1 MLSNGLEFSIC
12 FYVAIAVF
20 TIWLSM
26 QVNSQSRLG
35 QAGEKGIVQN
45 KILLYAI
52 FSILFLVSALRFG
65 VGNDYENYAYTAHEA
80 SVNGYVVTE
89 PGFNWLV
96 KVVYALFGGEYYE
109 IVFALF
115 AFATIGIFLK
125 AMYEQS
131 EAFDE
136 TFFLFMTLGLYF
148 QTFNTMRY
156 YLALA
161 MAFYASRYVLKKDW
175 IRFVLWIAVASLFH
189 KSVLIVLFLYWLCT
203 LTWKRWFVIL
213 ITAGTALC
221 FVLQKP
227 LLWLALY
234 LYPSYRNTQYLE
246 GGTSL
251 PSIVRSALILV
262 FMLWVCKTNELKDNR
277 RHEIL
282 FYGKLNYLSLLVY
295 TGFSF
300 LPVITRIGYY
310 VTVFQIL
317 LIPLLIRQ
325 IGDEK
330 KKKMARS
337 IVIIASVIY
346 FLFFLFTAHKPGVG
360 LLPYQ
365 SWLFS
370 TERFSYK

>member
-1 MLSNGLEFSIC
+1 MLNSGLGFSIC
-12 FYVAIAVF
+12 FYFTISVF
-20 TIWLSM
+20 TVWLSM
-26 QVNSQSRLG
+26 QVKSEYRVG
-35 QAGEKGIVQN
+35 KAGEKGKVQN

-52 FSILFLVSALRFG
+52 FAILFLVSALRFN

-89 PGFNWLV
+89 IGFNWLV
-96 KVVYALFGGEYYE
+96 KVVYAIFGGEYYE

-115 AFATIGIFLK
+115 AFATICIFLK

-131 EAFDE
+131 EEFYE
-136 TFFLFMTLGLYF
+136 TFFLFTTLGLYF

-161 MAFYASRYVLKKDW
+161 IAFYASRYVLNKDW
-175 IRFVLWIAVASLFH
+175 IRFILWIVVASLFH
-189 KSVLIVLFLYWLCT
+189 KSVLIVTPLYWLCT
-203 LTWKRWFVIL
+203 IEWKKWFVAV
-213 ITAGTALC
+213 ITLGTAIC

-227 LLWLALY
+227 LLQLALY

-251 PSIVRSALILV
+251 PSIVRSILILLFLIWV
-262 FMLWVCKTNELKDNR
+262 FKTNEIEEKKQR
-277 RHEIL
+277 EIL
-282 FYGKLNYLSLLVY
+282 FYGRLNYLSLLVY

-310 VTVFQIL
+310 LTVFQIL
-317 LIPLLIRQ
+317 LLPLLVMQ
-325 IGDEK
+325 IKDEK
-330 KKKMARS
+330 KKKLARN
-337 IVIIASVIY
+337 IIIIASVIY
-346 FLFFLFTAHKPGVG
+346 FTFFLFTAHKPGIG

-365 SWLFS
+365 SWLFT